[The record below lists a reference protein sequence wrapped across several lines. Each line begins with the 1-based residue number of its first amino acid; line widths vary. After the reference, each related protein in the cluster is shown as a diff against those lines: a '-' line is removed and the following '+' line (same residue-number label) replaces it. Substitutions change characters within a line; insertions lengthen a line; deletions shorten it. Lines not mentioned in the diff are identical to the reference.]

1 MTASRNALPAG
12 FRTPETRLVRA
23 IILTSGR
30 LIQDDNAT
38 VDPWQDQVWVL
49 KDIDVRFHTV
59 GAVLL
64 GVPIYVRALME
75 HVERYG
81 AHLNFRSKL
90 VAIDGEARLA
100 TFEQKRGDEFSHDEE
115 RSDIIHDVPPQ
126 TAPGF
131 VRSSPLAALSIQVL
145 RELSDERL

>member
-1 MTASRNALPAG
+1 M
-12 FRTPETRLVRA
+12 RA

-64 GVPIYVRALME
+64 GVPICVRALME

-81 AHLNFRSKL
+81 AH
-90 VAIDGEARLA
+90 
-100 TFEQKRGDEFSHDEE
+100 
-115 RSDIIHDVPPQ
+115 
-126 TAPGF
+126 
-131 VRSSPLAALSIQVL
+131 
-145 RELSDERL
+145 